1 MVPFGHLTVQSAT
14 TLITAAALLWHTL
27 AGCCAPGSADS
38 CGCQHEHD
46 ATTHVFDEHLHSHT
60 CPHDHDEPVVT
71 DTEPV
76 DEQTPTHP
84 CRCHC
89 DGNRCVAVASPAG
102 WQIDAPQ
109 LAFDLVAFVGSA
121 GEPAVETSSLPD
133 GSHQTSIALAL
144 PVRAHLFYQILL
156 I

>member
-1 MVPFGHLTVQSAT
+1 VQSAT
-14 TLITAAALLWHTL
+14 TLLTAAALLWHTL

-46 ATTHVFDEHLHSHT
+46 ATTHVTDEHLHSHACT
-60 CPHDHDEPVVT
+60 HGHDEPVIT

-76 DEQTPTHP
+76 DHQTPAHP

-89 DGNRCVAVASPAG
+89 DGNRCVAVASPG

-109 LAFDLVAFVGSA
+109 LAFDIVACVGSA
-121 GEPAVETSSLPD
+121 GESGVETSSLHD
-133 GSHQTSIALAL
+133 GRDGTSIAPAL